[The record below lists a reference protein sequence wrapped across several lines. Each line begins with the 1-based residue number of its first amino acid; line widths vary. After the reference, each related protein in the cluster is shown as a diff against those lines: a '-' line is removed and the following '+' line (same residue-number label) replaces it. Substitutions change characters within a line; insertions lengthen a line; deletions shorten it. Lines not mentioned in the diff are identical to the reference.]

1 MRFQAYSNIGTREY
15 ARKLASEN
23 LLKEA
28 IEEARKIPQTSQRY
42 QEAQKISQSGQK
54 FRDLPTFV

>member
-1 MRFQAYSNIGTREY
+1 MRFQAYSNMGTIEY

-42 QEAQKISQSGQK
+42 QEAQKNIAEWAK
-54 FRDLPTFV
+54 I